1 MISAR
6 HFRVAAAL
14 ALALGAAS
22 NAFADD
28 AGAPKKNLATDAG
41 VRSRRL
47 DAGAGVASP
56 IENGEAVPDEGQMP
70 SGHPQVADDADD
82 DAPPQQQQAPANP
95 HGAKPGQQ
103 IPGVFQ
109 PPADQAD
116 EDPKLPKGTIALE
129 IRDAED
135 HPVPHASV
143 TMGIVHNSVAKGEKH
158 DHVVKDADDHGDLE
172 FSDLENTS
180 SVAYRL
186 SVNRG
191 AGVFSAAP
199 FRLPED
205 HGMRVV
211 LHVYDVTSDLGQ
223 ALIVSQA
230 VMYIELK
237 DDRVQ
242 MEEAVTIFNFGKV
255 AWVPEDVIF
264 KLPENFTALNGQQT
278 MSAQGVDPIEKQ
290 GAKLHGTFPPG
301 RAQIE
306 FRWQLPYAGS
316 SEVAFDAGMPPHLAA
331 VRVMAVAADPMRLSI
346 AGFDDPHPDL
356 DGEGNHV
363 LVTDK
368 QMRANDA
375 PIHDL
380 QVSLRDIPTP
390 GPARVVATSIA
401 AVGVLFGL
409 VITTRRRAAVRDRGA
424 SKRERQRL
432 LEELED
438 LERAHLANEVGPKTY
453 ERARRELVDAIAR
466 TLDTRDA

>member
-1 MISAR
+1 MISLR
-6 HFRVAAAL
+6 HLRGALVL
-14 ALALGAAS
+14 ALALGIAS
-22 NAFADD
+22 TAFADD
-28 AGAPKKNLATDAG
+28 AGAPKMKSAADAG
-41 VRSRRL
+41 ARLRRP
-47 DAGAGVASP
+47 DAGAGVAAP
-56 IENGEAVPDEGQMP
+56 VENGEPVPEEGQLP
-70 SGHPQVADDADD
+70 SGHPQVADDDQDD
-82 DAPPQQQQAPANP
+82 DAPPEQQQAPANP
-95 HGAKPGQQ
+95 HGAQRQQ
-103 IPGVFQ
+103 LPGVFQ

-129 IRDAED
+129 IRDADD

-158 DHVVKDADDHGDLE
+158 DHVVKDTDDHGDLT
-172 FSDLENTS
+172 FTDLENTS

-191 AGVFSAAP
+191 AGVFSATP

-211 LHVYDVTSDLGQ
+211 LHVYDVTSDIGQ

-264 KLPENFTALNGQQT
+264 KLPENFTALTGQQT
-278 MSAQGVDPIEKQ
+278 MSAQGVDPVEKQ

-301 RAQIE
+301 RAQIQ
-306 FRWQLPYAGS
+306 FRWQLPYTGT

-331 VRVMAVAADPMRLSI
+331 VRVMAVAADPMRFAI
-346 AGFDDPHPDL
+346 EGFDDPHPDV

-363 LVTDK
+363 LVTEK
-368 QMRANDA
+368 QMRPNDA

-380 QVSLRDIPTP
+380 QISLRDIPTP
-390 GPARVVATSIA
+390 GPARIIATSIA

-409 VITTRRRAAVRDRGA
+409 VITTRRRAVVRDRSGA
-424 SKRERQRL
+424 KRERARL

-466 TLDTRDA
+466 TLEPREP

>member
-1 MISAR
+1 MISNR
-6 HFRVAAAL
+6 SVRVAIAMTF
-14 ALALGAAS
+14 ALGITS
-22 NAFADD
+22 TAFADD
-28 AGAPKKNLATDAG
+28 AGAPKIKSGGDAG
-41 VRSRRL
+41 VRVRRP
-47 DAGAGVASP
+47 DAGAGIAAPV
-56 IENGEAVPDEGQMP
+56 ENGEAVPEEGQLP
-70 SGHPQVADDADD
+70 SGHPQVADDDD
-82 DAPPQQQQAPANP
+82 EDAPPQQPPTANPNP
-95 HGAKPGQQ
+95 HGGARQQ

-158 DHVVKDADDHGDLE
+158 DHVVKDTDDHGDLV
-172 FSDLENTS
+172 FSDLESTS

-191 AGVFSAAP
+191 AGVFSATP

-211 LHVYDVTSDLGQ
+211 LHVYDVTSDIGQ
-223 ALIVSQA
+223 ALIVSQT

-242 MEEAVTIFNFGKV
+242 IEEAVTIFNFGKV

-264 KLPENFTALNGQQT
+264 KLPETFTALTGQQS
-278 MSAQGVDPIEKQ
+278 MSAQGVDPVEKQ

-306 FRWQLPYAGS
+306 FRWQLPYTGT
-316 SEVAFDAGMPPHLAA
+316 SEIAFDAGMPPHLAA
-331 VRVMAVAADPMRLSI
+331 VRVMAVAADPMRLAI
-346 AGFDDPHPDL
+346 DGFDDPHADV

-363 LVTDK
+363 LVTEK

-380 QVSLRDIPTP
+380 QISLRDIPTP
-390 GPARVVATSIA
+390 GPARIVATSIA
-401 AVGVLFGL
+401 AIGVLFGL
-409 VITTRRRAAVRDRGA
+409 VITTRRRNAFRDRGA
-424 SKRERQRL
+424 AKRERQRL

>member
-1 MISAR
+1 MISTR
-6 HFRVAAAL
+6 HFRVVAL
-14 ALALGAAS
+14 VALALGFTS
-22 NAFADD
+22 TAFAAD
-28 AGAPKKNLATDAG
+28 AGAPKKSSTTDVG
-41 VRSRRL
+41 GRSRRL
-47 DAGAGVASP
+47 DGGAGVASP

-70 SGHPQVADDADD
+70 SGHPQVADDEDD
-82 DAPPQQQQAPANP
+82 DAPPQQQQATANP
-95 HGAKPGQQ
+95 HGTKPQAV
-103 IPGVFQ
+103 PGVFQ

-158 DHVVKDADDHGDLE
+158 DHLVKDTDDHGDLE

-191 AGVFSAAP
+191 AGVFSATP

-211 LHVYDVTSDLGQ
+211 LHVYDVTSDIGQ
-223 ALIVSQA
+223 ALIVSQV

-242 MEEAVTIFNFGKV
+242 MEEAVTIFNFGKI

-264 KLPENFTALNGQQT
+264 KLPENFTALNGQQS
-278 MSAQGVDPIEKQ
+278 MSAQGVDSIEKQ

-380 QVSLRDIPTP
+380 QISLRDIPTP

-409 VITTRRRAAVRDRGA
+409 VVTTRRRAVVRDRGA

-466 TLDTRDA
+466 TLDTRDV

>member
-1 MISAR
+1 MIRAR
-6 HFRVAAAL
+6 HFRVAAVLSIAL
-14 ALALGAAS
+14 AS
-22 NAFADD
+22 PSSAFAQD
-28 AGAPKKNLATDAG
+28 AGARKSPSG
-41 VRSRRL
+41 
-47 DAGAGVASP
+47 DAGARVVASA
-56 IENGEAVPDEGQMP
+56 IENGQPVPQQGVLP
-70 SGHPQVADDADD
+70 PGHPQAAQAATDEDGDD
-82 DAPPQQQQAPANP
+82 DEAPPQQQQAPSGP
-95 HGAKPGQQ
+95 HGGRPGQS

-129 IRDAED
+129 IRDADD
-135 HPVPHASV
+135 HPVPRASV

-158 DHVVKDADDHGDLE
+158 DHVVKDTDDQGSIV

-180 SVAYRL
+180 AVAYRL

-191 AGVFSAAP
+191 AGVFSATP

-205 HGMRVV
+205 HGMHVV
-211 LHVYDVTSDLGQ
+211 LHVYDVTSDIGQ
-223 ALIVSQA
+223 ALIVSQT
-230 VMYIELK
+230 VMYVELK

-242 MEEAVTIFNFGKV
+242 IEEAVSIFNFGRV
-255 AWVPEDVIF
+255 AWVPDDVIF
-264 KLPENFTALNGQQT
+264 KLPEGFTALNGQQS

-316 SEVAFDAGMPPHLAA
+316 SEVNFDVGMPPHMAA
-331 VRVMAVAADPMRLSI
+331 VRVMAVAADPMKLSI
-346 AGFDDPHPDL
+346 DGFDDPHPDV

-363 LVTDK
+363 LVTEK

-380 QVSLRDIPTP
+380 NISLRDIPTP

-409 VITTRRRAAVRDRGA
+409 VITTRRRAAVRDRSGA
-424 SKRERQRL
+424 KRERQRL

-438 LERAHLANEVGPKTY
+438 LERAHLAGEVGPKTY
-453 ERARRELVDAIAR
+453 ERARRELVDAIAH
-466 TLDTRDA
+466 TLERVAS